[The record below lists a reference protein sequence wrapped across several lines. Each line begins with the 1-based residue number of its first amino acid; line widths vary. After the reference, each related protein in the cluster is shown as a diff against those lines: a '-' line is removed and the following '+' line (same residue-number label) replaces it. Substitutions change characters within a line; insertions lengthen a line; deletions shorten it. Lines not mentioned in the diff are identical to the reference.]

1 MKKSP
6 WRVLISVVPLA
17 HYDNTQ
23 PGLVYITSAASA
35 ASFFFSSLALS
46 RLLLPSPALFYIV
59 NGGFSS

>member
-23 PGLVYITSAASA
+23 PGLVYITSAAAAA
-35 ASFFFSSLALS
+35 ASFFFSSLS
-46 RLLLPSPALFYIV
+46 RMLLPSPALFYIV